1 MKDAWFPPSQ
11 PETRATETPRKDARS
26 GFPLAGLL
34 ATIAVLLAFG
44 IRAMRSSEGL
54 PYILHW
60 DEPQTAGAAIRMMQT
75 GDYNPHFF
83 KYGSLGIYMNLIVD
97 VLHYL
102 YLMGQP
108 EGAGS
113 YLRDLGEL
121 KTQFDTGWH
130 WTISH
135 PSFYLWNRWLTAALG
150 AGCVWLA
157 YLAGKEIRGVWAGL
171 AAAAF
176 LAGLEVHVEHSAIV
190 TPDLPVAFFVLL
202 AVYLSMLYEARGRPA
217 FLVWSFVAAG
227 LAASTKYNAAVCIAV
242 PLLALAWS
250 LASRAPCHKVWMWVA
265 GPASSG
271 AAFVAGTPYA
281 VLDLPN
287 FLRGAGYEVLHYSI
301 RGHPSATVEPGIAHL
316 LLQLQTMASNLG
328 WIASALVLAGIAVLA
343 RRKTGWLVLC
353 FPAVYLAYMSRMRVS
368 MHRNFVVLYP
378 LAAVAAGC
386 GVILLYQILAR
397 FESSRKLST
406 RAASRSF
413 AALATLLLLA
423 GLASAVA
430 QAWSRSSLP
439 ETRTQ
444 AILDLNERILSA
456 GPGDT
461 KVGIAEEV
469 RVHALDLARLRAPFD
484 VAPYLDLICDARSGA
499 YDFILTARRF
509 RSGAQREGK
518 IADLLNDLTATIAPG
533 GRSEIGGPFLSLD
546 DISGNPAMIIL
557 NGSDLSSAPAVECW
571 PPIPFSEMAMTDD
584 YKVSGSGFLEMLSAG
599 AVTTPA
605 FDLSPGTYA
614 FTWRARG
621 TRADGSMAKLKVTLL
636 EYGPGGQATQ
646 GKEEVFETALETRP
660 FIFRWET
667 AAPAKA
673 ALRIWFIN
681 DAYFAALR
689 EDRNAY
695 IQPVR
700 LVKVQTPAR

>member
-1 MKDAWFPPSQ
+1 MKGAWSPPSQ
-11 PETRATETPRKDARS
+11 PDNLAAEAQSGDARAR
-26 GFPLAGLL
+26 FPLAGLL
-34 ATIAVLLAFG
+34 AMIVVLLAFG
-44 IRAMRSSEGL
+44 IRAMRSREGL
-54 PYILHW
+54 PYILHG
-60 DEPQTAGAAIRMMQT
+60 DEPQTAGAALRMMQT

-97 VLHYL
+97 VLHYF

-108 EGAGS
+108 EGAGP
-113 YLRDLGEL
+113 YLRDLGEI

-157 YLAGKEIRGVWAGL
+157 YTAGKEIRGKWAGL

-217 FLVWSFVAAG
+217 CLVWSFVATG

-287 FLRGAGYEVLHYSI
+287 FLRGAGYEVFHYSI

-316 LLQLQTMASNLG
+316 LLELQTTASNLG
-328 WIASALVLAGIAVLA
+328 WIASALALAGIAVLA

-353 FPAVYLAYMSRMRVS
+353 FPVVYLACMSRMRVS
-368 MHRNFVVLYP
+368 WHRNFIVIYP

-386 GVILLYQILAR
+386 GVVLLYQILVR
-397 FESSRKLST
+397 LESSRKDSK

-413 AALATLLLLA
+413 AALATLLPLA
-423 GLASAVA
+423 GLASAVT

-444 AILDLNERILSA
+444 AILGLNDRIEGA
-456 GPGDT
+456 GMAEA
-461 KVGIAEEV
+461 KVGIAEEA
-469 RVHALDLARLRAPFD
+469 RIHALDLARLHGSFVVR
-484 VAPYLDLICDARSGA
+484 PYLDLLCDAPSGA
-499 YDFILTARRF
+499 YDFILTAERF
-509 RSGAQREGK
+509 DALSVRNKE
-518 IADLLNDLTATIAPG
+518 IADLLNSVTSGASPHEESIGL
-533 GRSEIGGPFLSLD
+533 GRPVSLD
-546 DISGNPAMIIL
+546 EISINPAMIIL
-557 NGSDLSSAPAVECW
+557 EGRSQTSAPAVECW

-584 YKVSGSGFLEMLSAG
+584 YQVSSAGYLEMTSAG
-599 AVTTPA
+599 ALTTPPL
-605 FDLSPGTYA
+605 DLAPGSYA
-614 FTWRARG
+614 FVWRARG

-646 GKEEVFETALETRP
+646 GNEEVFETALETRP

-667 AAPAKA
+667 AAPVKA

-681 DAYFAALR
+681 DAYSAALR

-700 LVKVQTPAR
+700 LVKLRAPAP